1 MNNRKIIAFMLSLTI
16 LCPVGSIAIQNT
28 ANTIVAS
35 ASEEVLT
42 PTNESYFTI
51 NNNGAI
57 TKYTGTETNVVIPST
72 INGINVTRIEANAF
86 KDNTS
91 ITSVVIP
98 QGVTSIGGAA
108 FNNCQ
113 ALTSIEI
120 PNSVTSIG
128 YSAFD
133 SCKSLASIKIPE
145 NVTSIGN
152 SAFSSCKVLTS
163 IKIPENVT
171 SIGNFTFYGCTA
183 LKSIRI
189 PDSVT
194 SIGIYAFQKCTSLTS
209 IEIPSSVTSIGN
221 YAFAYCDSLNT
232 VYVCNSSID
241 SSKFKISNNG
251 DVPENIFYFDETTGT
266 ITKYIGSATN
276 VEIPS
281 TINGIK
287 VTAIGEYAF
296 IDCTALASVKI
307 PSSVTSIGDYAFY
320 NCQALTS
327 IEIPSSVTSIGN
339 YAFTH
344 CDSLNT
350 VYVCNSSI
358 DSDRFKISTDGK
370 LPENIF
376 YFDETTGTITKYIGS
391 ATNVEIP
398 STINGI
404 NVTTIGDNAFNSCTS
419 LTSIEIS
426 EGVTSIGEYAFTDC
440 TALAS
445 VKIPSSVTSINE
457 GAFCRCSALKSV
469 EILNGLKTIGDSAF
483 MNCTALT
490 DITIPDSVTTI
501 CENAFSDCTALTSIE
516 LPDNIKTIQIRTFL
530 NCKSLASVKLPKNL
544 TSIEAG
550 AFSNCTLLKD
560 IEIPNG
566 VTQILDG
573 AFKECESLEEITIP
587 NSVTSIGRGVFI
599 DCTSLKSITIP
610 SSITVSNFDDI
621 VFLECTN
628 LDTIYVCNSSFD
640 KSNSSKFK
648 ISNDGTLPENIFYFD
663 ETTGTITGY
672 TGSDTELEIP
682 STINGVNVTT
692 IGKDVF
698 RDCTF
703 IESIQFPEGLTSFS
717 ECSFYGCTSLT
728 EIHLPDSL
736 VYTGNNSFGGCTNLK
751 TVTFGENSK
760 LKNIDYGTFISCPS
774 LESINIPNTVELI
787 SGYAFNGCKSL
798 KNIKIPSSVTK
809 ILNYAFENCTSLIE
823 INIPNG
829 VKTIEARVF
838 KGCTSLK
845 DITIPNSV
853 VSIDTE
859 AFANCTSLTVIK
871 IPNSVDFL
879 YGSAFSGCFD
889 LDVVIDR
896 LKSECT
902 KYYYLDQNTI
912 INVYY
917 LVMLENNLNNVS
929 SSNIP
934 ENNRIS
940 SYENYTTTLTVDDQ
954 YTLSKDDIVIK
965 VGDTILED
973 GYTFVDGVLTISRN
987 KLTDNITIDATAK
1000 LKEYS
1005 VTSDLTNIK
1014 SNGTDKISHGN
1025 EYKATLTADD
1035 GYTLPSDITIK
1046 VGDTVLKDGYTFVDG
1061 VLTISGEKVT
1071 GNITIEATGKLKE
1084 YSVTSDLTNIKSNG
1098 TDKISHGK
1106 EYKATLTAD
1115 DGYNLPSDITVKVGD
1130 TVLKD
1135 GYTFVDGVLTISGEK
1150 VTGNITIEA
1159 TGKLKEYS
1167 VTSDLTNI
1175 KSNGTDKVSHGKE
1188 YKATLNADD
1197 GYNLPSDITVKVGDT
1212 VLKDGYTF
1220 VDGVLTISGEKV
1232 TGNITI
1238 EATGKLKEYSVT
1250 SDLTNIKSNGTD
1262 KVSHGKEY
1270 KATLNADDGYNLPS
1284 DITVKVGDTVLKD
1297 GYTFVDGV
1305 LTISGEKVTGN
1316 ITINAIGNKKHTS
1329 IDLLRLKKHILGIST
1344 IEDITS
1350 LDLNNDG
1357 TLNILDVIAFK
1368 NKLLNE

>member
-51 NNNGAI
+51 NNNGGI

-194 SIGIYAFQKCTSLTS
+194 SIGNRAFQKCTSLTS
-209 IEIPSSVTSIGN
+209 IEIPDSVTSIGDA
-221 YAFAYCDSLNT
+221 AFYNCDSLNT

-241 SSKFKISNNG
+241 SSNFEISSNG
-251 DVPENIFYFDETTGT
+251 KLPKNIFYFEESTNT

-358 DSDRFKISTDGK
+358 DRSKFKISNNGDV
-370 LPENIF
+370 PENIF

-404 NVTTIGDNAFNSCTS
+404 KVTAIGDNAFEQCTS

-426 EGVTSIGEYAFTDC
+426 EGVTSIGEYAFIDC

-501 CENAFSDCTALTSIE
+501 CETAFSDCTALTSIE
-516 LPDNIKTIQIRTFL
+516 LPDNIKTIQFKTFM

-544 TSIEAG
+544 TSIEEG

-573 AFKECESLEEITIP
+573 AFKDCESLEEITIP

-648 ISNDGTLPENIFYFD
+648 ISNDGTLPKNIFYFD

-760 LKNIDYGTFISCPS
+760 LKNIDYGTFISCTS

-853 VSIDTE
+853 ISIDTE

-1098 TDKISHGK
+1098 TDK
-1106 EYKATLTAD
+1106 
-1115 DGYNLPSDITVKVGD
+1115 
-1130 TVLKD
+1130 
-1135 GYTFVDGVLTISGEK
+1135 
-1150 VTGNITIEA
+1150 
-1159 TGKLKEYS
+1159 
-1167 VTSDLTNI
+1167 
-1175 KSNGTDKVSHGKE
+1175 VSHGKE

-1270 KATLNADDGYNLPS
+1270 KATLTADDGYNLPS

-1305 LTISGEKVTGN
+1305 LTISSEKVTGN

-1357 TLNILDVIAFK
+1357 TLNILDAIAFK

>member
-194 SIGIYAFQKCTSLTS
+194 SIGNRAFQKCTSLTS
-209 IEIPSSVTSIGN
+209 IEIPDSVTSIGDA
-221 YAFAYCDSLNT
+221 AFYNCDSLNT

-241 SSKFKISNNG
+241 RSKFKISNNG

-426 EGVTSIGEYAFTDC
+426 EGVTSIGEYAFIDC

-501 CENAFSDCTALTSIE
+501 CETAFSDCTALTSIE
-516 LPDNIKTIQIRTFL
+516 LPDNIKTIQFKTFL
-530 NCKSLASVKLPKNL
+530 NCKSLTSVKLPKNL
-544 TSIEAG
+544 TSIEEG

-566 VTQILDG
+566 VTQILNG

-760 LKNIDYGTFISCPS
+760 LKNIDYGTFISCTS

-853 VSIDTE
+853 ISIDTE

-934 ENNRIS
+934 ENSRIS
-940 SYENYTTTLTVDDQ
+940 SYENYTTTLTVDNQ

-987 KLTDNITIDATAK
+987 KLTDNITIEANAK

-1014 SNGTDKISHGN
+1014 SNGTDKVSHGK

-1035 GYTLPSDITIK
+1035 SYNLPSDITIK

-1061 VLTISGEKVT
+1061 VLTISAEKVT

-1115 DGYNLPSDITVKVGD
+1115 DGYNLPSDIT
-1130 TVLKD
+1130 
-1135 GYTFVDGVLTISGEK
+1135 I
-1150 VTGNITIEA
+1150 
-1159 TGKLKEYS
+1159 
-1167 VTSDLTNI
+1167 
-1175 KSNGTDKVSHGKE
+1175 
-1188 YKATLNADD
+1188 
-1197 GYNLPSDITVKVGDT
+1197 
-1212 VLKDGYTF
+1212 
-1220 VDGVLTISGEKV
+1220 
-1232 TGNITI
+1232 
-1238 EATGKLKEYSVT
+1238 
-1250 SDLTNIKSNGTD
+1250 
-1262 KVSHGKEY
+1262 
-1270 KATLNADDGYNLPS
+1270 
-1284 DITVKVGDTVLKD
+1284 KVGDTVLKD

-1350 LDLNNDG
+1350 LDLNDDD

>member
-42 PTNESYFTI
+42 PTDESYFTI
-51 NNNGAI
+51 NNNGGI

-86 KDNTS
+86 KNNTS

-98 QGVTSIGGAA
+98 KGVTSIG
-108 FNNCQ
+108 
-113 ALTSIEI
+113 T
-120 PNSVTSIG
+120 
-128 YSAFD
+128 SAFD

-145 NVTSIGN
+145 NVTSIGT

-194 SIGIYAFQKCTSLTS
+194 SIGNRAFQNCTSLTS

-221 YAFAYCDSLNT
+221 YAFTYCDSLNT

-241 SSKFKISNNG
+241 SSNFEISSNG
-251 DVPENIFYFDETTGT
+251 KLPKNIFYFEESTNT
-266 ITKYIGSATN
+266 ITKYVGSATN

-281 TINGIK
+281 TINGID
-287 VTAIGEYAF
+287 VTTIGSETF
-296 IDCTALASVKI
+296 KDN
-307 PSSVTSIGDYAFY
+307 TSI
-320 NCQALTS
+320 TS
-327 IEIPSSVTSIGN
+327 VVIPSSVTSIGN
-339 YAFTH
+339 YAFTY

-358 DSDRFKISTDGK
+358 DSDRFKISTGGK

-426 EGVTSIGEYAFTDC
+426 EGVTSIGEYAFVDC
-440 TALAS
+440 TSLAS

-483 MNCTALT
+483 SDCTALT

-501 CENAFSDCTALTSIE
+501 CETAFSDCTALTSIE
-516 LPDNIKTIQIRTFL
+516 LPDNIKTIQFKTFM

-544 TSIEAG
+544 TSIEEG
-550 AFSNCTLLKD
+550 AFANCKLLKD

-573 AFKECESLEEITIP
+573 AFKACESLEEITIP

-610 SSITVSNFDDI
+610 SSITVSNFNDI

-672 TGSDTELEIP
+672 AGSATNVEIP
-682 STINGVNVTT
+682 STINSINVTT
-692 IGKDVF
+692 IGKDAF

-717 ECSFYGCTSLT
+717 ESSFYGCTSLT

-736 VYTGNNSFGGCTNLK
+736 IYTGNNSFGGCTNLK

-760 LKNIDYGTFISCPS
+760 LKNIDYGTFISCTS

-853 VSIDTE
+853 ISIDTE

-1098 TDKISHGK
+1098 TDKVSHGK

-1115 DGYNLPSDITVKVGD
+1115 DGYNLPSDITIKVGD

-1135 GYTFVDGVLTISGEK
+1135 GYTFVDGVLTIS
-1150 VTGNITIEA
+1150 
-1159 TGKLKEYS
+1159 S
-1167 VTSDLTNI
+1167 
-1175 KSNGTDKVSHGKE
+1175 
-1188 YKATLNADD
+1188 
-1197 GYNLPSDITVKVGDT
+1197 
-1212 VLKDGYTF
+1212 
-1220 VDGVLTISGEKV
+1220 
-1232 TGNITI
+1232 
-1238 EATGKLKEYSVT
+1238 
-1250 SDLTNIKSNGTD
+1250 
-1262 KVSHGKEY
+1262 
-1270 KATLNADDGYNLPS
+1270 
-1284 DITVKVGDTVLKD
+1284 
-1297 GYTFVDGV
+1297 
-1305 LTISGEKVTGN
+1305 EKVTGN

>member
-42 PTNESYFTI
+42 PTDESYFTI
-51 NNNGAI
+51 NNNGGI

-86 KDNTS
+86 KNNTS

-98 QGVTSIGGAA
+98 KGVTSIG
-108 FNNCQ
+108 
-113 ALTSIEI
+113 T
-120 PNSVTSIG
+120 
-128 YSAFD
+128 SAFD

-145 NVTSIGN
+145 NVTSIGT

-194 SIGIYAFQKCTSLTS
+194 SIGNRAFQNCTSLTS

-221 YAFAYCDSLNT
+221 YAFTYCDSLNT

-241 SSKFKISNNG
+241 SSNFEISSNG
-251 DVPENIFYFDETTGT
+251 KLPKNIFYFEESTNT
-266 ITKYIGSATN
+266 ITKYVGSATN

-281 TINGIK
+281 TINGID
-287 VTAIGEYAF
+287 VTTIGSETF
-296 IDCTALASVKI
+296 KDN
-307 PSSVTSIGDYAFY
+307 TSI
-320 NCQALTS
+320 TS
-327 IEIPSSVTSIGN
+327 VVIPSSVTSIGN
-339 YAFTH
+339 YAFTY

-358 DSDRFKISTDGK
+358 DSDRFKISTGGK

-426 EGVTSIGEYAFTDC
+426 EGVTSIGEYAFVDC
-440 TALAS
+440 TSLAS

-483 MNCTALT
+483 SDCTALT

-501 CENAFSDCTALTSIE
+501 CETAFSDCTALTSIE
-516 LPDNIKTIQIRTFL
+516 LPDNIKTIQFKTFM

-544 TSIEAG
+544 TSIEEG
-550 AFSNCTLLKD
+550 AFANCKLLKD

-573 AFKECESLEEITIP
+573 AFKACESLEEITIP

-610 SSITVSNFDDI
+610 SSITVSNFNDI

-672 TGSDTELEIP
+672 AGSATNVEIP
-682 STINGVNVTT
+682 STINSINVTT
-692 IGKDVF
+692 IGKDAF

-717 ECSFYGCTSLT
+717 ESSFYGCTSLT

-736 VYTGNNSFGGCTNLK
+736 IYTGNNSFGGCTNLK

-760 LKNIDYGTFISCPS
+760 LKNIDYGTFISCTS

-853 VSIDTE
+853 ISIDTE

-1098 TDKISHGK
+1098 TDKVSHGK

-1135 GYTFVDGVLTISGEK
+1135 GYTFVDGVLTISSEK

-1159 TGKLKEYS
+1159 IGKLKEYS

-1175 KSNGTDKVSHGKE
+1175 KSNGIDKVSHGKE
-1188 YKATLNADD
+1188 YKATLTADD

-1220 VDGVLTISGEKV
+1220 VDGVLTIS
-1232 TGNITI
+1232 
-1238 EATGKLKEYSVT
+1238 S
-1250 SDLTNIKSNGTD
+1250 
-1262 KVSHGKEY
+1262 
-1270 KATLNADDGYNLPS
+1270 
-1284 DITVKVGDTVLKD
+1284 
-1297 GYTFVDGV
+1297 
-1305 LTISGEKVTGN
+1305 EKVTGN

>member
-98 QGVTSIGGAA
+98 KGVTSIGGAA

-145 NVTSIGN
+145 NVTSIGT

-194 SIGIYAFQKCTSLTS
+194 SIGNRAFQKCTSLTS

-221 YAFAYCDSLNT
+221 YAFTYCDSLNT

-241 SSKFKISNNG
+241 SSNFEISSNG
-251 DVPENIFYFDETTGT
+251 KLPKNIFYFDETTGT
-266 ITKYIGSATN
+266 ITKYVGSATN

-281 TINGIK
+281 TINGID
-287 VTAIGEYAF
+287 VTTIGSETF
-296 IDCTALASVKI
+296 KDN
-307 PSSVTSIGDYAFY
+307 TSI
-320 NCQALTS
+320 TS
-327 IEIPSSVTSIGN
+327 VVIPSSVTSIGN

-358 DSDRFKISTDGK
+358 DSSNFKISTDGK

-426 EGVTSIGEYAFTDC
+426 EGVTSIGEYAFIDC

-501 CENAFSDCTALTSIE
+501 CETAFSDCTALTSIE
-516 LPDNIKTIQIRTFL
+516 LPDNIKTIQFKTFM

-544 TSIEAG
+544 TSIEEG
-550 AFSNCTLLKD
+550 AFANCTLLKD

-573 AFKECESLEEITIP
+573 AFKACESLEEITIP
-587 NSVTSIGRGVFI
+587 NSVTSIGRGIFI
-599 DCTSLKSITIP
+599 CCTSLKSITIP

-663 ETTGTITGY
+663 ETTNTITGY

-703 IESIQFPEGLTSFS
+703 IKSIQFPEGLTSFS
-717 ECSFYGCTSLT
+717 ESSFYGCTSLT

-736 VYTGNNSFGGCTNLK
+736 IYTGNNSFGGCTNLK

-760 LKNIDYGTFISCPS
+760 LKNIDYGTFISCTS

-853 VSIDTE
+853 ISIDTE

-917 LVMLENNLNNVS
+917 LVILENNLNNVS

-934 ENNRIS
+934 ENSRIS
-940 SYENYTTTLTVDDQ
+940 SYENYTTTLTVDNQ

-973 GYTFVDGVLTISRN
+973 GYTFVDSVLTISRN
-987 KLTDNITIDATAK
+987 KLTDNITIEANAK

-1014 SNGTDKISHGN
+1014 SNGTDKVSHGK

-1035 GYTLPSDITIK
+1035 GYNLPSNITVK
-1046 VGDTVLKDGYTFVDG
+1046 VGDTVLKDGYTFIDG

-1115 DGYNLPSDITVKVGD
+1115 DNYTLPSDITIKVGD

-1135 GYTFVDGVLTISGEK
+1135 GYTFIDGVLTISGEK

-1188 YKATLNADD
+1188 YKATLTADD
-1197 GYNLPSDITVKVGDT
+1197 GYNLPSDITIKVGDT

-1220 VDGVLTISGEKV
+1220 VDGVLTIS
-1232 TGNITI
+1232 
-1238 EATGKLKEYSVT
+1238 S
-1250 SDLTNIKSNGTD
+1250 
-1262 KVSHGKEY
+1262 
-1270 KATLNADDGYNLPS
+1270 
-1284 DITVKVGDTVLKD
+1284 
-1297 GYTFVDGV
+1297 
-1305 LTISGEKVTGN
+1305 EKVTGN

-1350 LDLNNDG
+1350 LDLNDDG

>member
-42 PTNESYFTI
+42 PTDESYFTI
-51 NNNGAI
+51 NNNGGI

-72 INGINVTRIEANAF
+72 INGINVTSIEANAF
-86 KDNTS
+86 KNNTS

-98 QGVTSIGGAA
+98 KG
-108 FNNCQ
+108 
-113 ALTSIEI
+113 
-120 PNSVTSIG
+120 VTSIG

-145 NVTSIGN
+145 NVTSIGT

-194 SIGIYAFQKCTSLTS
+194 SIGNRAFQNCTSLTS

-221 YAFAYCDSLNT
+221 YAFTYCDSLNT

-241 SSKFKISNNG
+241 SSNFEISSNG
-251 DVPENIFYFDETTGT
+251 KLPKNIFYFEESTNT
-266 ITKYIGSATN
+266 ITKYVGSATN

-281 TINGIK
+281 TINGID
-287 VTAIGEYAF
+287 VTTIGSETF
-296 IDCTALASVKI
+296 KDN
-307 PSSVTSIGDYAFY
+307 TSI
-320 NCQALTS
+320 TS
-327 IEIPSSVTSIGN
+327 VVIPSSVTSIGN
-339 YAFTH
+339 YAFTY

-358 DSDRFKISTDGK
+358 DSDRFKISTGGK

-426 EGVTSIGEYAFTDC
+426 EGVTSIGEYAFVDC
-440 TALAS
+440 TSLAS

-483 MNCTALT
+483 SDCTALT

-501 CENAFSDCTALTSIE
+501 CETAFSDCTALTSIE
-516 LPDNIKTIQIRTFL
+516 LPDNIKTIQFKTFM

-544 TSIEAG
+544 TSIEEG
-550 AFSNCTLLKD
+550 AFANCKLLKD

-573 AFKECESLEEITIP
+573 AFKACESLEEITIP
-587 NSVTSIGRGVFI
+587 NSVTSIGRGIFI
-599 DCTSLKSITIP
+599 CCTSLKSITIP

-717 ECSFYGCTSLT
+717 ESSFYGCTSLT

-736 VYTGNNSFGGCTNLK
+736 IYTGNNSFGGCTNLK

-760 LKNIDYGTFISCPS
+760 LKNIDYGTFISCTS

-845 DITIPNSV
+845 YITIPNSV

-934 ENNRIS
+934 ENSRIS

-987 KLTDNITIDATAK
+987 KLTDNITIEATAK

-1071 GNITIEATGKLKE
+1071 GNITIKATGKLKE

-1098 TDKISHGK
+1098 TDKVSHGK

-1135 GYTFVDGVLTISGEK
+1135 GYTFADGVLTISGEK

-1188 YKATLNADD
+1188 YKATLTADD

-1220 VDGVLTISGEKV
+1220 VDGVLTISGE
-1232 TGNITI
+1232 N
-1238 EATGKLKEYSVT
+1238 
-1250 SDLTNIKSNGTD
+1250 
-1262 KVSHGKEY
+1262 
-1270 KATLNADDGYNLPS
+1270 
-1284 DITVKVGDTVLKD
+1284 
-1297 GYTFVDGV
+1297 
-1305 LTISGEKVTGN
+1305 VTGN

-1350 LDLNNDG
+1350 LDLNDDG

>member
-1238 EATGKLKEYSVT
+1238 
-1250 SDLTNIKSNGTD
+1250 
-1262 KVSHGKEY
+1262 
-1270 KATLNADDGYNLPS
+1270 
-1284 DITVKVGDTVLKD
+1284 
-1297 GYTFVDGV
+1297 
-1305 LTISGEKVTGN
+1305 
-1316 ITINAIGNKKHTS
+1316 NAIGNKKHTS

>member
-51 NNNGAI
+51 NNNGGI

-86 KDNTS
+86 KNNTS

-98 QGVTSIGGAA
+98 KGVTSIG
-108 FNNCQ
+108 
-113 ALTSIEI
+113 T
-120 PNSVTSIG
+120 
-128 YSAFD
+128 SAFD

-145 NVTSIGN
+145 NVTSIGT

-194 SIGIYAFQKCTSLTS
+194 SIGNRAFQNCTSLTS

-221 YAFAYCDSLNT
+221 YAFTYCDSLNT

-339 YAFTH
+339 YAFTY

-358 DSDRFKISTDGK
+358 DSSKFKISNNGDV
-370 LPENIF
+370 PENIF

-404 NVTTIGDNAFNSCTS
+404 KVTA
-419 LTSIEIS
+419 
-426 EGVTSIGEYAFTDC
+426 IGEYAFIDC

-457 GAFCRCSALKSV
+457 GAFYRCSALKSV

-483 MNCTALT
+483 MDCTALT

-501 CENAFSDCTALTSIE
+501 CETAFSDCTALTSIE
-516 LPDNIKTIQIRTFL
+516 LPDNIKTIQFKTFL

-544 TSIEAG
+544 TSIEEG

-717 ECSFYGCTSLT
+717 ESSFYGCTSLT

-736 VYTGNNSFGGCTNLK
+736 IYTGNNSFGGCTNLK

-760 LKNIDYGTFISCPS
+760 LKNIDYGTFISCTS

-845 DITIPNSV
+845 YITIPNSV
-853 VSIDTE
+853 ISIDTE

-934 ENNRIS
+934 ENSRIS
-940 SYENYTTTLTVDDQ
+940 SYENYTTTLTVDNQ

-973 GYTFVDGVLTISRN
+973 GYTFVDSVLTISRN
-987 KLTDNITIDATAK
+987 KLTDNITIEANAK

-1014 SNGTDKISHGN
+1014 SNGTDKVSHGK

-1035 GYTLPSDITIK
+1035 GYNLPSNITVK
-1046 VGDTVLKDGYTFVDG
+1046 VGDTVLKDGYTFIDG

-1115 DGYNLPSDITVKVGD
+1115 DNYTLPSDITIKVGD

-1135 GYTFVDGVLTISGEK
+1135 GYTFIDGVLTISGEK

-1188 YKATLNADD
+1188 YKATLTADD
-1197 GYNLPSDITVKVGDT
+1197 GYNLPSDITIKVGDT

-1220 VDGVLTISGEKV
+1220 VDGVLTIS
-1232 TGNITI
+1232 
-1238 EATGKLKEYSVT
+1238 S
-1250 SDLTNIKSNGTD
+1250 
-1262 KVSHGKEY
+1262 
-1270 KATLNADDGYNLPS
+1270 
-1284 DITVKVGDTVLKD
+1284 
-1297 GYTFVDGV
+1297 
-1305 LTISGEKVTGN
+1305 EKVTGN

-1350 LDLNNDG
+1350 LDLNDDG